1 MASPAMHRT
10 GGVARASLLILPMA
24 LLAAACGPSL
34 AVAPSRQPGSTTTT
48 TPHLATGGSPTTVPP
63 TTAPP
68 TTAPPTTAPP
78 TTAPPTTAPAPTP
91 TTAPPSPAGRDARLW
106 PFASTSPWNTPI
118 GTNAQFAS
126 TTSDPRYGNLTD
138 AYTAINA
145 QTWSMATYIASP
157 SDPIR
162 TVTSS
167 AGSWQYRI
175 PDNAVAAAPADGD
188 RQLLIIDPTGQYVDE
203 CWLATQQGVDWSC
216 AYHVRNSLRGAGV
229 LAAGTRA
236 YGGSALGG
244 LIRTWELQQ
253 GSIRHALA
261 MAVPRRDMMHGPVWP
276 ANSEDGNA
284 TYGGSLPMGSLV
296 SIPST
301 VDLNSLGLSPGGL
314 AIATALRDYGAYLVD
329 ASENFTLFAEPS
341 AEGSLAGARADLDKI
356 RSQLRVVTNDSPST
370 PGGGGS
376 PIAPTAP
383 DFSG

>member
-1 MASPAMHRT
+1 MAFPTGHRT
-10 GGVARASLLILPMA
+10 GRVARGGLLILPIA
-24 LLAAACGPSL
+24 LLAAACGPNL
-34 AVAPSRQPGSTTTT
+34 NAAPSSQSTSTTT
-48 TPHLATGGSPTTVPP
+48 PPQATSGTP

-68 TTAPPTTAPP
+68 TTAPATTAPP
-78 TTAPPTTAPAPTP
+78 NTTPPTTAPAPTP
-91 TTAPPSPAGRDARLW
+91 TTGAPAPAGRDARLW

-118 GTNAQFAS
+118 GTSAQFAP
-126 TTSDPRYGNLTD
+126 TADPRYASLTD

-145 QTWSMATYIASP
+145 QAWSMATYVASP

-175 PDNAVAAAPADGD
+175 PDNAVAALPADGD

-203 CWLATQQGVDWSC
+203 CWLATKVGLDWTC

-261 MAVPRRDMMHGPVWP
+261 MAVPRSDMVHGPVWP

-284 TYGGSLPMGSLV
+284 TYTGSLPMGSLV

-314 AIATALRDYGAYLVD
+314 AVATALRDYGAYLVD
-329 ASENFTLFAEPS
+329 GSSNFTFFAEPS

-356 RSQLRVVTNDSPST
+356 RSQLRVVTNNSPST

>member
-1 MASPAMHRT
+1 MAFPTGHRT
-10 GGVARASLLILPMA
+10 GRVARGALLILPIAM
-24 LLAAACGPSL
+24 LAAACGPSL
-34 AVAPSRQPGSTTTT
+34 AAAPSAPPASTATT
-48 TPHLATGGSPTTVPP
+48 TPHPAAGGSPTTAPP
-63 TTAPP
+63 TTPTTTAPP
-68 TTAPPTTAPP
+68 TTAPPTTV
-78 TTAPPTTAPAPTP
+78 PPTTAPAPTP
-91 TTAPPSPAGRDARLW
+91 TTVPPARAGRDARLW

-118 GTNAQFAS
+118 GTSAQFAP
-126 TTSDPRYGNLTD
+126 TTTDPRYGNLTD

-145 QTWSMATYIASP
+145 QTWSMATYMASP

-175 PDNAVAAAPADGD
+175 PDNAVAAGPADGD
-188 RQLLIIDPTGQYVDE
+188 RQLLVIDPTGQYVDE
-203 CWLATQQGVDWSC
+203 CWLASKQGSDWSC
-216 AYHVRNSLRGAGV
+216 AYHVRNTLRGAGV
-229 LAAGTRA
+229 LQAGTRA

-261 MAVPRRDMMHGPVWP
+261 LAVPRRDMAHGPVWP

-296 SIPST
+296 SIPRS

-356 RSQLRVVTNDSPST
+356 RSQLRVVTDNSPST

>member
-1 MASPAMHRT
+1 MALPAIHRT
-10 GGVARASLLILPMA
+10 GRVARGALLILPVGM
-24 LLAAACGPSL
+24 LAAACGPSL
-34 AVAPSRQPGSTTTT
+34 AAAPSALRSTTTT
-48 TPHLATGGSPTTVPP
+48 TSHLAGGASPTTLS
-63 TTAPP
+63 
-68 TTAPPTTAPP
+68 P

-91 TTAPPSPAGRDARLW
+91 TTAPAPTPTTAPPAPAGRDARLW
-106 PFASTSPWNTPI
+106 PFAPTSPWNTPI
-118 GTNAQFAS
+118 GTNAQFAA
-126 TTSDPRYGNLTD
+126 TTDPRYANLTD

-145 QTWSMATYIASP
+145 QTWSMATYVASP

-162 TVTSS
+162 TVTST
-167 AGSWQYRI
+167 AGSWQYQI
-175 PDNAVAAAPADGD
+175 PDNAVAAGPADGD
-188 RQLLIIDPTGQYVDE
+188 RQLLVIDSTGQYVDE
-203 CWLATQQGVDWSC
+203 CWLASKQGVNWSC

-229 LAAGTRA
+229 LEGGTRA

-261 MAVPRRDMMHGPVWP
+261 LAVPRRDMMHGPVWP

-296 SIPST
+296 SIPRT

-314 AIATALRDYGAYLVD
+314 AIATALRDYGAYLAD

-356 RSQLRVVTNDSPST
+356 RSQLRVVTNNSPST

-383 DFSG
+383 NFSG